1 MINKNLFPL
10 YLIGLYPAALV
21 IGTLISEIITI
32 ILAIL
37 FISECFKNNKFLL
50 FKDPLI
56 YFLFIIWGYL
66 LINLF
71 YSMDF
76 QISLN
81 RSIFFIRYILI
92 ILSIAYFLKKY
103 QNNINIVFGLWMIT
117 ILITIID
124 LYVQFFF
131 GQNLLG
137 FKSPWDERLSG
148 FFNQEL
154 KVAHLLIAFFL
165 PTISYFY
172 EKNSKNIYLY
182 LIIFLYFV
190 ILILT
195 NERANII
202 RGTLALTVII
212 LFFKNLKLTT
222 KFYSLLTIIGIFL
235 VIVTYVTPINQRFV
249 KEIQAMQ
256 KFNKE
261 NKVTDYIIL
270 SNYGPHYLSSIEIF
284 KKNKLIGS
292 GIKTFRLECKN
303 ISLDK
308 YYMDKNQ
315 NLKNSGCNT
324 HPHQYYFEILS
335 ELGLIGFTMF
345 VCFFMYLFYRIFNT
359 YRNSK
364 NLVLLSCGLFITF
377 QLIPLLPTGSF
388 FTSFGSTIFF
398 INISLIYYHI
408 KKYE

>member
-256 KFNKE
+256 KFLHHN
-261 NKVTDYIIL
+261 
-270 SNYGPHYLSSIEIF
+270 F
-284 KKNKLIGS
+284 
-292 GIKTFRLECKN
+292 
-303 ISLDK
+303 
-308 YYMDKNQ
+308 
-315 NLKNSGCNT
+315 
-324 HPHQYYFEILS
+324 
-335 ELGLIGFTMF
+335 
-345 VCFFMYLFYRIFNT
+345 
-359 YRNSK
+359 
-364 NLVLLSCGLFITF
+364 
-377 QLIPLLPTGSF
+377 
-388 FTSFGSTIFF
+388 
-398 INISLIYYHI
+398 
-408 KKYE
+408 